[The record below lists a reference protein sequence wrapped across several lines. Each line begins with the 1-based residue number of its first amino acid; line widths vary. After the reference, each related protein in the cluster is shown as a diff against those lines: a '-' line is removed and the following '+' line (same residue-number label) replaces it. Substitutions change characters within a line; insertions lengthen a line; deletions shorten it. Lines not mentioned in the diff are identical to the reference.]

1 MTKRLGKGG
10 STLGDHV
17 LPGQRETLEREL
29 LWAIALGGD
38 RSRIEQ
44 LERMLTPAA
53 NDAFE
58 TRVVS
63 TATPNRGS
71 LSGSKA
77 VQVNASEA
85 TDC

>member
-1 MTKRLGKGG
+1 MTKRRGKGG
-10 STLGDHV
+10 KKLGHHV

-29 LWAIALGGD
+29 LWAIALDGD

-58 TRVVS
+58 ARV
-63 TATPNRGS
+63 
-71 LSGSKA
+71 LSAPAPDHGLSDTGK
-77 VQVNASEA
+77 
-85 TDC
+85 